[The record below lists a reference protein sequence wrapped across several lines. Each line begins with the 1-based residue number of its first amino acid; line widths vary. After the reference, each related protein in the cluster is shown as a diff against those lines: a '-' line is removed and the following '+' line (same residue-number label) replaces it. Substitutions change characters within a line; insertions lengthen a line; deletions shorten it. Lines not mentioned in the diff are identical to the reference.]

1 MTPLGPGHYKIHSPP
16 NSQVLS

>member
-1 MTPLGPGHYKIHSPP
+1 MKPLGPGHYKIHSSP